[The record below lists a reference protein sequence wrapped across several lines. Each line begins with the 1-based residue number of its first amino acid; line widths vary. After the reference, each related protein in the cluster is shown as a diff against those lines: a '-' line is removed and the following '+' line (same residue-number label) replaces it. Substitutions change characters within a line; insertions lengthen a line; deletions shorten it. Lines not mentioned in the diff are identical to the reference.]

1 MKLHTMTN
9 NPGAR
14 STPKRF
20 GRGRGSGL
28 GKTSGRGH
36 KGQYARS
43 GHKYRAAFEG
53 GQMPLIRRLPKRGF
67 TSVHRR
73 IWAPVN
79 LTRLNVFAEGT
90 TVTPELLVEK
100 GLARGKRE
108 GIKILGGGVLK
119 TKLTVQ
125 AHAFSAAA
133 KAAIEAAG
141 GTCQTIGGSQPE
153 G

>member
-9 NPGAR
+9 TPGAR

-67 TSVHRR
+67 TNVLRR
-73 IWAPVN
+73 TWAPVN
-79 LTRLNVFAEGT
+79 LSSLNMFSEGT
-90 TVTPELLVEK
+90 TVTPGLLVEK
-100 GLARGKRE
+100 GLARGKMD
-108 GIKILGGGVLK
+108 GVKILGKGVLK

-133 KAAIEAAG
+133 KAAIEAIG
-141 GTCQTIGGSQPE
+141 GTCETIIAGHPKG
-153 G
+153 